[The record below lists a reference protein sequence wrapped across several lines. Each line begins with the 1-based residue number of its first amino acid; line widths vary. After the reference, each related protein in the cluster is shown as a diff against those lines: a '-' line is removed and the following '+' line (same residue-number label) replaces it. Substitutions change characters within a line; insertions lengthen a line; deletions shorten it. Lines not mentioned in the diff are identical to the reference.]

1 MIVSVKYHKY
11 LKIILCQISA
21 YSVKIRTCSQLSV
34 VDNRT
39 VSILLKQILSF
50 PKKVQIFLSSFLCSV
65 IFQKINKE
73 LNSTSSGPSTAN
85 RPSQLFFS
93 KHLKIGS
100 TLMRGHRLRSVYY
113 ITAQLLRSQY
123 FLSPPSR
130 VNGRESWRAA
140 SENRNLWRTV
150 QKISRFVKTLGWQ
163 SRSR

>member
-34 VDNRT
+34 VDTRT

-50 PKKVQIFLSSFLCSV
+50 LKKVSIFLLSFLCSV

-73 LNSTSSGPSTAN
+73 LTSTSSGPSTAN

-100 TLMRGHRLRSVYY
+100 SLMRGHRLRSAHC
-113 ITAQLLRSQY
+113 IAAQ
-123 FLSPPSR
+123 F
-130 VNGRESWRAA
+130 
-140 SENRNLWRTV
+140 
-150 QKISRFVKTLGWQ
+150 F
-163 SRSR
+163 RSRYCFVTSK